1 MSSTGQPFFLCSGRG
16 AGVARLLWEQK
27 VAGSNPVAPTISE
40 LGPCVATLFF
50 LFVVRR
56 RLRRST
62 ALNPRKRS
70 DSAKLCAFWS
80 EGECGR
86 PASRRC
92 ASRLARRW
100 RASCAA
106 RCRKKR
112 DMCRRQCL
120 LPCFYREFSAPLGK
134 SETGL
139 SENRSLECNVFFEVG
154 ADCRRTVRRRDGKK
168 KAVQALARPERKNFF
183 RLVLSRRELRQND
196 GRKMKTCCP
205 GMFFFTSA

>member
-1 MSSTGQPFFLCSGRG
+1 MSR
-16 AGVARLLWEQK
+16 
-27 VAGSNPVAPTISE
+27 
-40 LGPCVATLFF
+40 LFF

-56 RLRRST
+56 PSRRST
-62 ALNPRKRS
+62 ALNPRKGS

-80 EGECGR
+80 EGACGR

-106 RCRKKR
+106 HCRKMR

-134 SETGL
+134 SKTGL
-139 SENRSLECNVFFEVG
+139 SEKSELGVQCFSEAG
-154 ADCRRTVRRRDGKK
+154 ADCRRTVRRRGGKK
-168 KAVQALARPERKNFF
+168 KAAQALARPERKNFF